1 MKLYQII
8 VLFVIILTSL
18 SIGAVYAMHLDETDE
33 ECKKWLEIIE
43 LAKQGDH
50 LYLIEDALKIAEIKC
65 GFNVNNLT
73 S

>member
-18 SIGAVYAMHLDETDE
+18 SIGTAYAVSLDETNE
-33 ECKKWLEIIE
+33 ECEKWLEIIE
-43 LAKQGDH
+43 LAIQGDH
-50 LYLIEDALKIAEIKC
+50 LYLIEDALKIAEMKC
-65 GFNVNNLT
+65 GYDVDDST